1 MVEKVGSSLNIG
13 SASSVEIEKRR
24 LKESC
29 EEFESFLSGNLLKA
43 MRESTMRAEEPEND
57 REIYE
62 SMLDQTVATEM
73 SHSKSMGVGEMLYQQ
88 LAPAIKAD
96 YGKA

>member
-1 MVEKVGSSLNIG
+1 MIGNVGSSPRVG
-13 SASSVEIEKRR
+13 SASGVEVEKRR

-29 EEFESFLSGNLLKA
+29 EEFESFLTGNLLKA

-62 SMLDQTVATEM
+62 SMLDQTVAKQM
-73 SHSKSMGVGEMLYQQ
+73 SQSKGLGLGETLYRQ
-88 LAPAIKAD
+88 LSLAIKEDA
-96 YGKA
+96 GKS